1 MTFCHGSLR
10 FSDGPPLC
18 GELPWPFSTFAKQAV
33 HNGLEMDLDRSNHY
47 ESELFA
53 LCFTSPEQQEEM
65 AAFLEKR
72 PARFRPL

>member
-1 MTFCHGSLR
+1 
-10 FSDGPPLC
+10 
-18 GELPWPFSTFAKQAV
+18 
-33 HNGLEMDLDRSNHY
+33 MDLDRANHY